1 MSYDKD
7 EIIKANRKFYDARN
21 RYDIDLIEQVWLTD
35 GRAKCVHAGWP
46 IIFGWEAIKE
56 SWKTIFETGGFDR
69 VDISDFFVEVKGN
82 SAWLNC
88 VERATYSLDDR
99 RVVVLAQATNI
110 FEHADGEWK
119 MALHHASLMPIP
131 RKEIDYEN
139 LQ

>member
-1 MSYDKD
+1 MSYEKD

-21 RYDIDLIEQVWLTD
+21 RYDIDLIEQIWLTD

-69 VDISDFFVEVKGN
+69 VDISDFFVEVKGD

-88 VERATYSLDDR
+88 VERATYSLDNR

-110 FEHADGEWK
+110 FEHADGQWK

>member
-7 EIIKANRKFYDARN
+7 IVMKANRKFYDARN
-21 RYDIDLIEQVWLTD
+21 RYDIDLIEEVWLNN

-46 IIFGWEAIKE
+46 IVLGWRAVRE

-69 VDISDFFVEVKGN
+69 VDISDFFVEVKEN

-88 VERATYSLDDR
+88 VERATYSIDDR
-99 RVVVLAQATNI
+99 RIVVLAQATNI
-110 FEHADGEWK
+110 FERNDGKWE
-119 MALHHASLMPIP
+119 MVLHHASLMPIP

>member
-1 MSYDKD
+1 MSYEKD
-7 EIIKANRKFYDARN
+7 EIIKTNRKFYDARN

-35 GRAKCVHAGWP
+35 VRAKCVHAGWP

-99 RVVVLAQATNI
+99 RVVVRGPGNQHILSMRMENGRWRFT
-110 FEHADGEWK
+110 
-119 MALHHASLMPIP
+119 MP
-131 RKEIDYEN
+131 
-139 LQ
+139 L

>member
-1 MSYDKD
+1 MGYEKD
-7 EIIKANRKFYDARN
+7 QVIKANKKFYDALN
-21 RYDIDLIEQVWLTD
+21 RYDIELIGSVWLTD

-46 IIFGWEAIKE
+46 IIRGWEAVRE
-56 SWKTIFETGGFDR
+56 SWKSIFETGGFDH
-69 VDISDFFVEVKGN
+69 VDISDFFVEVKEN

-88 VERATYSLDDR
+88 VERATYSIDDR

-110 FEHADGEWK
+110 FELTEGEWK

-131 RKEIDYEN
+131 RKEIDYES